1 MKGVTTMYK
10 YLGYRIFWNT
20 GAAAFEI
27 LPPAKNKPIGYAN
40 TIEAARLLIAEHVGK
55 GNEQ

>member
-1 MKGVTTMYK
+1 MYK

-27 LPPAKNKPIGYAN
+27 LPPAQNKPIGYAN
-40 TIEAARLLIAEHVGK
+40 TIEAARLLIAAHIGK